1 MTDNGLAAEA
11 ELFCGSLQLGL
22 YGIRA
27 ELSHSLWRAIAFMS
41 HIFDL
46 CAGVV
51 SQRPRFCF
59 SAYAGFADNI
69 ARDAISWEAKLILKG
84 EKSS

>member
-1 MTDNGLAAEA
+1 
-11 ELFCGSLQLGL
+11 
-22 YGIRA
+22 
-27 ELSHSLWRAIAFMS
+27 MS

-69 ARDAISWEAKLILKG
+69 ARDAISWETKLILKG